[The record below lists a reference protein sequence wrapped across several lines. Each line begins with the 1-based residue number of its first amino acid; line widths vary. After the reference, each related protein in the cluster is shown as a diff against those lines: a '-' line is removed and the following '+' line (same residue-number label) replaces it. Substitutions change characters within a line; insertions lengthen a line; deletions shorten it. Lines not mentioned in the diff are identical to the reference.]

1 MTACRPLESDI
12 QPQKSQPKVIAT
24 PPTEHELKGKFG
36 WQYIITDSYKVQPE
50 VVENQLSQKV
60 SLSQ

>member
-1 MTACRPLESDI
+1 MAACRPLESDI

-36 WQYIITDSYKVQPE
+36 WQYIITDGYKVQPE
-50 VVENQLSQKV
+50 VVENQLS
-60 SLSQ
+60 